1 MNLTVTVSGVS
12 GKSSL
17 GPTSGLMGFGFS
29 SLAVNQNTPFWQALV
44 NNKSSLLQT
53 PEMSFFFTRSKGTS
67 VPPVEQYGGVFTL
80 GGTNSTL
87 FTGNIEFI
95 NISSSTSL
103 PPGFW
108 PLELTGTFYLDFLL

>member
-29 SLAVNQNTPFWQALV
+29 GLAVNRNIPFWQALV
-44 NNKSSLLQT
+44 NNKPSLLQT

-67 VPPVEQYGGVFTL
+67 VPVEQNGGVFTL

-95 NISSSTSL
+95 NTSNSTSL
-103 PPGFW
+103 PTGFW